1 MSLSERNQTLKITEC
16 MTAFTRKCPEKV
28 NRESLQEE
36 DLWWPVADRRMKS
49 DAS

>member
-28 NRESLQEE
+28 NLERQIS
-36 DLWWPVADRRMKS
+36 VIVRYKAR
-49 DAS
+49 